1 MILTIY
7 IIILSY
13 FLLGAVGFYFIN
25 RKKDPNIARESW
37 KKYITY
43 FIIIHA
49 LFFGIVFNPLIFRVL
64 AVIIILIG
72 AFELVN
78 IFRKSGYEK
87 QGFFSF
93 SLFLFL
99 ILAAGFFQFSGLNKW
114 LVLFTFLVLSIF
126 DAFSQICG
134 QLWGKTKLFP
144 AISPGKTVEGL
155 LGGIFVAFASSL
167 LLQSLI
173 EFSMGKTLLIATGIV
188 LFAFSGDLAASVY
201 KRRYKVQD
209 FSQILPGHGGFLD
222 RFDSMIAG
230 GAFVAVLELIWIL
243 N

>member
-49 LFFGIVFNPLIFRVL
+49 LFFGIVFNPLIFRIL
-64 AVIIILIG
+64 AVAIILIG

-78 IFRKSGYEK
+78 IFRKSGYGK
-87 QGFFSF
+87 QGFFGF
-93 SLFLFL
+93 SLFLFV

-155 LGGIFVAFASSL
+155 LGGIFVAVASSL

-173 EFSMGKTLLIATGIV
+173 EFSIGKTLLIATGIV

-230 GAFVAVLELIWIL
+230 GAFVAVLKLIWIL

>member
-1 MILTIY
+1 M
-7 IIILSY
+7 
-13 FLLGAVGFYFIN
+13 
-25 RKKDPNIARESW
+25 
-37 KKYITY
+37 
-43 FIIIHA
+43 
-49 LFFGIVFNPLIFRVL
+49 
-64 AVIIILIG
+64 
-72 AFELVN
+72 
-78 IFRKSGYEK
+78 
-87 QGFFSF
+87 
-93 SLFLFL
+93 